1 MAMPSPLVQQSYQA
15 KLQRYLELDS
25 DSVWLQHMLKDPQFA
40 QRLALVWGCSD
51 FVADQVATYPSVFR
65 QLLES
70 GDLQRAYSDT
80 HYLQTLQSQVETLS
94 DADEDALAKTLRRFR
109 QREMM
114 RIIWR
119 DFLRLAP
126 LLETTRDLTLLAE
139 ACINIALD
147 YLHPMVASELGKP
160 LDANGQEQRML
171 VIAMG
176 KMGARELNI
185 SSDIDLIFA
194 YPESGQTCGASRSVS
209 NQEFFLR
216 LGQKLIAAIDRHR
229 VEGFVFRV
237 DMRLRPYGQ
246 SGPLVQNFAALEE
259 YYLTQGR
266 DWERYAMVKAR
277 IISGRAQD
285 IVTLET
291 MLQPFIYRRYLD
303 YGAIESL
310 RELKRK
316 INLQVARQGMQDNIK
331 LGQGGIREVE
341 FIVQTFQLIRG
352 GRLKTLQTQSLYRA
366 LQCLAA
372 EQLISEEDKDQLW
385 AAYQFLRNTE
395 HVLQGIGDQQT
406 QQLPIDPLAQQRVAT
421 VMGYADWDNFKQQL
435 EVYRGQ
441 VHQHFESIIVQDTT
455 ESQDN
460 IDRDILVW
468 HPDLDREDNLLLIQ
482 ELDYQQPTDIAD
494 RLEQLYKTRT
504 VLSLDRVPR
513 TRLDALI
520 PLVLQACSEQQD
532 SDITFAR
539 ILNLIQAV
547 VRRSAYLRLLLENPQ
562 ALNQLALLCAQSSW
576 IADQLML
583 YPALLDELL
592 DARHLYGLQEKHQ
605 LHDQL
610 QQQTLHLPHDDQE
623 QHMEEIRYFCRSCTL
638 RVAACEISNLLT
650 LMEASD
656 QLTWI
661 AEVVVEHVARIAW
674 HQMAAKYGV
683 PNSPLKGSEETETP
697 GFIVVAYGKMGGIEM
712 GYQSDLD
719 LVFLH
724 DQASGQ
730 TEGGVKSI
738 DSATFFTRLGRR
750 IIHMLST
757 STASGRAYE
766 IDMRL
771 RPSGNSGMLVSSL
784 SAFAKYQ
791 QQDAWTWEHQ
801 ALVRSRAIAGDKA
814 TMERF
819 NQIRKAQ
826 LCRARDR
833 GELSA
838 DVTKMRDK
846 MRKHLDKSV
855 KADKYSL
862 KQASGGIVD
871 IEFMVQFA
879 VLAWSHQYPQLAQ
892 WPDTIRLLETIAKY
906 GLISEQQ
913 AQVLMDAYRAYRSE
927 VHRLQLQ
934 NKPPEVLLSQFADN
948 RQAVREQWHSFFDN

>member
-1 MAMPSPLVQQSYQA
+1 MATPSPLVQQSYQA

-25 DSVWLQHMLKDPQFA
+25 DPAWLQHMLKDPQFA

-51 FVADQVATYPSVFR
+51 FVADQAVTHPSVFR

-94 DADEDALAKTLRRFR
+94 DGDEDALAVTLRRFR

-139 ACINIALD
+139 ACINVAVD
-147 YLHPMVASELGKP
+147 FLHPMVVSELGMP
-160 LDANGQEQRML
+160 VGSNGDEQRML

-194 YPESGQTCGASRSVS
+194 YPKAGQTCGGRRSVS

-216 LGQKLIAAIDRHR
+216 LGQKLIAAIDRQTA
-229 VEGFVFRV
+229 EGFVFRV

-266 DWERYAMVKAR
+266 GWERYAMVKAR
-277 IISGRAQD
+277 IISGQAED
-285 IVTLET
+285 IATLQN
-291 MLQPFIYRRYLD
+291 MLHPFIYRRYLD

-316 INLQVARQGMQDNIK
+316 INLQVARKGLQDNIK

-352 GRLKTLQTQSLYRA
+352 GRLKALQTQSLYEA

-372 EQLISEEDKDQLW
+372 EQLISAVDKDELW
-385 AAYQFLRNTE
+385 TAYQFLRNTE
-395 HVLQGIGDQQT
+395 HVLQGIGDQQI

-421 VMGYADWDNFKQQL
+421 VMGYADWGDFKQQL
-435 EVYRGQ
+435 DLYRGQ
-441 VHQHFESIIVQDTT
+441 VHQHFESIIVKDTT
-455 ESQDN
+455 ESQDKSN
-460 IDRDILVW
+460 SDVLAW
-468 HPDLDREDNLLLIQ
+468 HPDLERDDSLLLIKQ
-482 ELDYQQPTDIAD
+482 LNYQQPSDIAD
-494 RLEQLYKTRT
+494 RLAQLYKTRT

-513 TRLDALI
+513 ARLDALI
-520 PLVLQACSEQQD
+520 PLVLKTCSEQQD
-532 SDITFAR
+532 SDITFVR
-539 ILNLIQAV
+539 VLNLILAV
-547 VRRSAYLRLLLENPQ
+547 VRRSAYLRLLVENLQ

-576 IADQLML
+576 IADQLAL

-592 DARHLYGLQEKHQ
+592 DARHLYGMQEKHQ
-605 LHDQL
+605 LRDQL
-610 QQQTLHLPHDDQE
+610 QQQTLHLPYDDQE

-638 RVAACEISNLLT
+638 RVAACEINNLLS

-661 AEVVVEHVARIAW
+661 AEVVVEHVTTIAW

-683 PNSPLKGSEETETP
+683 PNSPHEDSEGTETP

-724 DQASGQ
+724 DDVSGQ
-730 TEGGVKSI
+730 TKGGAKSI

-801 ALVRSRAIAGDKA
+801 ALVRSRAIAGDKN
-814 TMERF
+814 TVERF
-819 NQIRKAQ
+819 NQIRSEQ
-826 LCRARDR
+826 LCRPRDR
-833 GELSA
+833 QDLRG

-846 MRKHLDKSV
+846 MRKHLDKTT

-879 VLAWSHQYPQLAQ
+879 VLAWAHQYPRLTQ
-892 WPDTIRLLETIAKY
+892 WSDTIRLLETIAKC
-906 GLISEQQ
+906 GLISAQQ
-913 AQVLMDAYRAYRSE
+913 AQFLMDAYRAYRSE

-934 NKPPEVLLSQFADN
+934 NKPPEVLLSKFSDH
-948 RQAVREQWHSFFDN
+948 RQAVREQWHYFFEN

>member
-1 MAMPSPLVQQSYQA
+1 MATPSPLVQQSYQA
-15 KLQRYLELDS
+15 ALQRYLEADR
-25 DSVWLQHMLKDPQFA
+25 DPVWLQQMLQDSSFA
-40 QRLALVWGCSD
+40 DQLGLVWGCSD
-51 FVADQVATYPSVFR
+51 FVADQAARHPDLFR

-70 GDLQRAYSDT
+70 GDLQRKYSEN
-80 HYLQTLQSQVETLS
+80 YYRNALKSEIANLAR
-94 DADEDALAKTLRRFR
+94 ADEEALSSLLRLFR
-109 QREMM
+109 QREII

-119 DFLRLAP
+119 DFLRHAP

-139 ACINIALD
+139 GCINIALD
-147 YLHPMVASELGKP
+147 YLHPIVASELGNP
-160 LDANGQEQRML
+160 LGPNGEEQRML

-194 YPESGQTCGASRSVS
+194 YPQAGQTSGASRSVS

-266 DWERYAMVKAR
+266 GWERYAMVKAR
-277 IISGRAQD
+277 VISGRAED
-285 IVTLET
+285 IATLET

-316 INLQVARQGMQDNIK
+316 INLQVVRKGMQDNIK

-352 GRLKTLQTQSLYRA
+352 GRLKALQTQSLYRA

-372 EQLISEEDKDQLW
+372 EQLMPEADTRQLW
-385 AAYQFLRNTE
+385 EAYQFLRNTE

-406 QQLPIDPLAQQRVAT
+406 QQLPLDPLAQQRMAT
-421 VMGYADWDNFKQQL
+421 VMGYADWQNFKQQL
-435 EVYRGQ
+435 DLYREQ
-441 VHQHFESIIVQDTT
+441 VHQHFESVIAVDTANT
-455 ESQDN
+455 
-460 IDRDILVW
+460 RDDINNEVLAW
-468 HPDLDREDNLLLIQ
+468 QPDLDRDESLLLIQ
-482 ELDYQQPTDIAD
+482 QLAYQQPSDIAD
-494 RLEQLYKTRT
+494 RLAQLYKTRT

-520 PLVLQACSEQQD
+520 PLALQACSEQQD

-539 ILNLIQAV
+539 VLNLIQAV
-547 VRRSAYLRLLLENPQ
+547 VRRSAYLRLLVENPQ
-562 ALNQLALLCAQSSW
+562 ALNQLALLCARSSW
-576 IADQLML
+576 IADQLIL

-592 DARHLYGLQEKHQ
+592 DARHLYQKQQKQQ
-605 LHDQL
+605 LRDQL

-638 RVAACEISNLLT
+638 RVAACEITNSLS
-650 LMEASD
+650 LMETSD

-661 AEVVVEHVARIAW
+661 AEVVVEHVTRIAW

-683 PNSPLKGSEETETP
+683 PNAPQEHSEETETP
-697 GFIVVAYGKMGGIEM
+697 GFIVVAYGKMGGIEL

-724 DQASGQ
+724 DNVSGQ

-814 TMERF
+814 TRERF
-819 NQIRKAQ
+819 DQIRREQ
-826 LCRARDR
+826 LCRTRDR
-833 GELSA
+833 QELSA

-879 VLAWSHQYPQLAQ
+879 VLAWAHQYPQLTD
-892 WPDTIRLLETIAKY
+892 WSDTIRLLETIAKC
-906 GLISEQQ
+906 GLITEQQ
-913 AQVLMDAYRAYRSE
+913 AQILMDAYRAYRSE
-927 VHRLQLQ
+927 VHSLQLQ
-934 NKPPEVLLSQFADN
+934 NKPPDVLLSEFSDD
-948 RQAVREQWHSFFDN
+948 RKAVREQWHKFFDN